1 MLEPQK
7 GLRVRVPKIN
17 FRSFAPPKKV
27 RSCLDSPFDML
38 QFRVSTSFVSIM
50 DRENGHFYDFVVP
63 EFFITPP
70 PPNHDIMSCEQPSP
84 LFLTIW
90 Y

>member
-7 GLRVRVPKIN
+7 GLRVRGSKTN
-17 FRSFAPPKKV
+17 FRSFALAKKV
-27 RSCLDSPFDML
+27 IACMDSPFEMM
-38 QFRVSTSFVSIM
+38 QFHISTSLVTIM

-70 PPNHDIMSCEQPSP
+70 PPNHDIMSCEHPSP
-84 LFLTIW
+84 PFLTIW